1 MTGRILFAGVEH
13 LLERIKR
20 WSHQQI
26 IITVTTNSH
35 VITVYPTSRSSL
47 FQKLE
52 EPRTIAAIKNG
63 TEDHTLLTTIGY
75 GKMIRELVVPPHI
88 DALEDVHEEEE
99 PDKDAG
105 EVSVDELDK
114 DHGPFDKIEGLGH
127 VHHAAE
133 DVTTILDEV
142 VDGLNDNP
150 RAHEGGALC
159 LVGELEVVE
168 AEGDTKQKNND
179 PVDDL

>member
-1 MTGRILFAGVEH
+1 M
-13 LLERIKR
+13 
-20 WSHQQI
+20 
-26 IITVTTNSH
+26 
-35 VITVYPTSRSSL
+35 
-47 FQKLE
+47 
-52 EPRTIAAIKNG
+52 
-63 TEDHTLLTTIGY
+63 LTTIGDREV
-75 GKMIRELVVPPHI
+75 IRKLSIPPHI
-88 DALEDVHEEEE
+88 DALEHVHEEEE

-105 EVSVDELDK
+105 EVSVDELDE
-114 DHGPFDKIEGLGH
+114 DDGPFNKIESFGH

-133 DVTTILDEV
+133 DITAILDEV

-168 AEGDTKQKNND
+168 AEGDTKQKNDD